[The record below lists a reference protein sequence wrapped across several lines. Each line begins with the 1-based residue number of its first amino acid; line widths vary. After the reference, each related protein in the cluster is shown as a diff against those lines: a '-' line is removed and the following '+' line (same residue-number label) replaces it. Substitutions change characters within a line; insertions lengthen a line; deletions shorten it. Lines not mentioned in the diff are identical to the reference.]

1 MVQTGLSFLAAC
13 SDGDTL
19 TGLEDAEARLTAA
32 RSAVL
37 SRFCAAHGYETD
49 GQFGPKPWLRAF
61 TRITPGAAGVALAW
75 MHRLQVHPLVAGALA
90 GGLISVSWAREVC
103 AWTDRLPAALVQDAD
118 RILLAAAAA
127 GADLRDLA
135 LLAAEML
142 ARAASPDGDG
152 DGVADRSLWLD
163 RTLAGAGRLSGDLT
177 PACTAALS
185 AVLDALGGKT
195 GPEDTR
201 TATQRRHDAL
211 EEACQRLIG
220 AGMVPGRD
228 GQPLH
233 VFAHVDLARLATTA
247 VAAAGGSRA
256 EGRWSLAR
264 TVAGPG
270 AWCPAGPDADAAAC
284 DATVIPV
291 ITGQVDWALLDDL
304 ICLAFPPWAQA
315 HILAAAPPG
324 QRSATPP
331 SGPAGPPSPL
341 PARNPAPSARG
352 RPAPPA
358 SSAAQDPPAS
368 EPSPAGP
375 VASGDLAAP
384 GHPRGPGHPPSPTV
398 PTGRASP
405 TGPTDFITPDVR
417 ERLCQLVIQHAT
429 SLLSGPAGLAAQY
442 RTRTLDRPFTGHSQ
456 PLDLGAP
463 TPIIPPH
470 LRRAVTLRDQHCR
483 FPGCTQPPAVCQIHH
498 LTPRA
503 HGGPTA
509 LGNLALLCR
518 FHHLTVIHHWN
529 WTLTCHPD
537 GTTTAVSPDGRTL
550 HSHSP
555 PQRAPAA

>member
-1 MVQTGLSFLAAC
+1 MATKPLNTAEALSMVRAGLSFLATCEAGELP
-13 SDGDTL
+13 SAAQAETL
-19 TGLEDAEARLTAA
+19 IGLEGAEARLTAA

-37 SRFCAAHGYETD
+37 SRFCTTHGYEAD

-75 MHRLQVHPLVAGALA
+75 MHRLQAHPLVAAALA
-90 GGLISVSWAREVC
+90 TETVTTSWAREIC
-103 AWTDRLPAALVQDAD
+103 AWTDRLPPGLAGDAD

-142 ARAASPDGDG
+142 ARAASPDEDG
-152 DGVADRSLWLD
+152 DGFADRSLWLD

-185 AVLDALGGKT
+185 AVLDALAGKT

-211 EEACQRLIG
+211 EEACQRLIA

-233 VFAHVDLARLATTA
+233 VVAHVDLARLAATA
-247 VAAAGGSRA
+247 GAATAGSRA
-256 EGRWSLAR
+256 ESRWSLAR
-264 TVAGPG
+264 TVAGPA

-291 ITGQVDWALLDDL
+291 ITGQVDWSLLDQL
-304 ICLAFPPWAQA
+304 ISLALPPWALA
-315 HILAAAPPG
+315 HAAASPP
-324 QRSATPP
+324 SPPPADDDPLSP
-331 SGPAGPPSPL
+331 SGP
-341 PARNPAPSARG
+341 NHC
-352 RPAPPA
+352 
-358 SSAAQDPPAS
+358 
-368 EPSPAGP
+368 PSPARTQRP
-375 VASGDLAAP
+375 ASLA
-384 GHPRGPGHPPSPTV
+384 GLL
-398 PTGRASP
+398 
-405 TGPTDFITPDVR
+405 TPKTHELLR
-417 ERLCQLVIQHAT
+417 QLVIQHAT
-429 SLLSGPAGLAAQY
+429 GLLSGPAGLAAQL
-442 RTRTLDRPFTGHSQ
+442 RTRTLDRPFTGRSQ
-456 PLDLGAP
+456 PLDLGTP
-463 TPIIPPH
+463 TPVIPPH
-470 LRRAVTLRDQHCR
+470 LRRAVTLRDQHCQ

-503 HGGPTA
+503 DGGPTS

-518 FHHLTVIHHWN
+518 FHHLTVIHRWA

-537 GTTTAVSPDGRTL
+537 GTSTAVSPDGRTL

-555 PQRAPAA
+555 PQQAPAA